1 MASELRIFLKRVED
15 SMSYLMGFQGDQLI
29 GAAFKAYPDPSN
41 EIHEKLGRGES
52 PLRAASEMLR
62 IMLVAEIEKL
72 PADQREL
79 LAAYLVS
86 TGEAPPSTF
95 AKVCRMYCDKIYI
108 ARDDKRLDE
117 QWCLDCV
124 DDVFAAAT
132 GFSSE
137 DGSNDSVRRALEK
150 APQPP
155 PSRDAEQHRTELDAG
170 TDRVRP
176 PESQSDSLEVH
187 KSQNDCIKAKLA
199 HDG

>member
-1 MASELRIFLKRVED
+1 MASKLRIFLKRVED
-15 SMSYLMGFQGDQLI
+15 SMSYLMGFQGDHLI
-29 GAAFKAYPDPSN
+29 RAAYKAYPDPSN
-41 EIHEKLGRGES
+41 EIHERLGRGES

-62 IMLVAEIEKL
+62 TMLVAEIEKL
-72 PADQREL
+72 PADQRKL

-95 AKVCRMYCDKIYI
+95 AKVCRMYCDKIYL

-124 DDVFAAAT
+124 DDVLAAAT
-132 GFSSE
+132 DFSSE
-137 DGSNDSVRRALEK
+137 DRSSDSVRRALEK

-155 PSRDAEQHRTELDAG
+155 LSRDAEQHRTELDAG

-176 PESQSDSLEVH
+176 PESDSLEH
-187 KSQNDCIKAKLA
+187 FKWSRNRANRGPQR
-199 HDG
+199 